1 MIRSNSFAQGCNT
14 REEIQSMLIGSLD
27 RYEKEIKRIVI
38 WAKDPKG
45 GYLKNVYTK
54 RKDPI
59 KFLANLELDPHF
71 TGGKI
76 DFLVTAEFK

>member
-38 WAKDPKG
+38 WAKDPKVFSCG
-45 GYLKNVYTK
+45 LFEPTFYV
-54 RKDPI
+54 
-59 KFLANLELDPHF
+59 FASF
-71 TGGKI
+71 
-76 DFLVTAEFK
+76 